1 MPTSARTHCT
11 VFTEAFGKFVTSQWI
26 DAGIDP
32 YNGIRQSIQ
41 IRIVPPLFTA
51 ACRDLSGAARQLP
64 FQGRLERPARAENIS
79 PACGLYFFC
88 ASC

>member
-11 VFTEAFGKFVTSQWI
+11 VFTEAFGKFVTSQWV
-26 DAGIDP
+26 DAGIGP

-51 ACRDLSGAARQLP
+51 ACRALSGAARQLP
-64 FQGRLERPARAENIS
+64 WKGNVINLRRFNIS
-79 PACGLYFFC
+79 
-88 ASC
+88 

>member
-51 ACRDLSGAARQLP
+51 A
-64 FQGRLERPARAENIS
+64 
-79 PACGLYFFC
+79 
-88 ASC
+88 